1 MIDLLYFLAGLV
13 GIWFGAHIV
22 VDHALVIAKQLKIS
36 KLFIG
41 LTILSI
47 GTSLPEIFTHINAS
61 LKELS
66 GMAASNIAIG
76 TNIGSNIVQITLII
90 GILGLITKIKSS
102 KSIQQRDGLVMLG
115 SIVLLFLLGLDG
127 VISQLDG
134 ALLFFLYLGYLLH
147 LYTREEELSEII
159 AHKSKWT
166 KKKFKNFTSHVVM
179 ILVGLGI
186 LQFAA
191 NTIVDITLNFSN
203 TLGIEQSFFGLL
215 IIGFA
220 TALPEFTTAV
230 MGLLRKSS
238 ALSLGVL
245 IGSNITNPMMALG
258 IGAMI
263 TDNPI
268 SKGLIT
274 FDIPFWFVVSAGL
287 LLIFQ
292 KNKKLTKLGAAL
304 MIGSYIVYALY
315 KTYSVGII

>member
-1 MIDLLYFLAGLV
+1 M
-13 GIWFGAHIV
+13 V

-36 KLFIG
+36 KLFVG

-76 TNIGSNIVQITLII
+76 TNIGSNIVQITMII

-102 KSIQQRDGLVMLG
+102 KSVQHRDGLIMLG

-127 VISQLDG
+127 VISQIDG
-134 ALLFFLYLGYLLH
+134 ALLFFLYLGYLLY

-159 AHKSKWT
+159 AHKAKWT
-166 KKKFKNFTSHVVM
+166 KKKFKNFVFHSTM

-186 LQFAA
+186 LQIAA
-191 NTIVDITLNFSN
+191 NKVVDVTLNFSN
-203 TLGIEQSFFGLL
+203 TIGIEQSFFGLL

-230 MGLLRKSS
+230 MGLLRKSES
-238 ALSLGVL
+238 LSLGVL

-258 IGAMI
+258 LGAMI

-268 SKGLIT
+268 SQGIVN

-287 LLIFQ
+287 LLLFQ
-292 KNKKLTKLGAAL
+292 RNKKLTKFGAAL
-304 MIGSYIVYALY
+304 MLGSYILYALY

>member
-1 MIDLLYFLAGLV
+1 MAEILFFLAGLV
-13 GIWFGAHIV
+13 GIWFGAHMV
-22 VDHALVIAKQLKIS
+22 VDHALVIANQLKIS
-36 KLFIG
+36 KLFVG

-47 GTSLPEIFTHINAS
+47 GTSLPEIFTHITAS

-66 GMAASNIAIG
+66 GIAASNIAIG

-102 KSIQQRDGLVMLG
+102 KSIQHRDGIIMLG

-127 VISQLDG
+127 VISRFDG
-134 ALLFFLYLGYLLH
+134 ALLFFLYIGYLIY
-147 LYTREEELSEII
+147 LYTRESELSEII
-159 AHKSKWT
+159 AHHSKWT
-166 KKKFKNFTSHVVM
+166 KKKFKNFAFHSVM

-186 LQFAA
+186 LQVAA
-191 NTIVDITLNFSN
+191 NKIVNVTLNFSN
-203 TLGIEQSFFGLL
+203 ALGIEQSFFGLL

-230 MGLLRKSS
+230 MGLLRKSE

-258 IGAMI
+258 LGAMI

-268 SKGLIT
+268 SRSLIT
-274 FDIPFWFVVSAGL
+274 FDIPFWFIVSAGL
-287 LLIFQ
+287 LLLFQ
-292 KNKKLTKLGAAL
+292 KNKKLTKVGAAL
-304 MIGSYIVYALY
+304 MIGSYIAYALY
-315 KTYSVGII
+315 KTYSVGLI

>member
-1 MIDLLYFLAGLV
+1 MSEILFFLAGLI
-13 GIWFGAHIV
+13 GIWFGAHMV

-36 KLFIG
+36 KLFVG

-47 GTSLPEIFTHINAS
+47 GTSLPEIFTHITAS

-102 KSIQQRDGLVMLG
+102 KSVQHRDGIIMLG

-127 VISQLDG
+127 VISRLDG
-134 ALLFFLYLGYLLH
+134 ALLFFLYIGYLIY
-147 LYTREEELSEII
+147 LYTREAELSEII
-159 AHKSKWT
+159 AHHSKWT
-166 KKKFKNFTSHVVM
+166 HKKFKNFAVHSAM

-186 LQFAA
+186 LQVAA
-191 NTIVDITLNFSN
+191 SKIVNITLNFSN

-230 MGLLRKSS
+230 MGLLRKSES
-238 ALSLGVL
+238 LSLGVL

-258 IGAMI
+258 LGAMI

-268 SKGLIT
+268 SRGLIT
-274 FDIPFWFVVSAGL
+274 FDIPFWFIVSAGL

-292 KNKKLTKLGAAL
+292 KNKKLTKAGAAL
-304 MIGSYIVYALY
+304 MLGSYIAYALY
-315 KTYSVGII
+315 KTYSVGLI